1 MDVER
6 SGDRGIVDETKALE
20 TRRIAAGLES
30 PGETDDRWGLALS
43 GGGIRSATFC
53 LGMIRGLAGH
63 RLLRRFDYLSTVSGG
78 GYLGASFGRLFR
90 PGVPAEAVEQGVAG
104 ERSLWLWWLRANSRY
119 LTPSGARDLAQA
131 WVSIARGAV
140 ATQLELGILLIL
152 VSAVLVL
159 PHVLVTLWPALHDL
173 ETFGLV
179 SAWWLLA
186 PVPFFLGT
194 WRLFGFWLSRPRP
207 VPGGLWT
214 MPLFAAGLTLL
225 GLCVIGLDAWI
236 SVLPQ
241 TLSEPFFR
249 LPWAA
254 RTMLATLLFS
264 AAWAMLTGLHAARRM
279 GKADEEY
286 ALRTRRNRLTR
297 ALLLWTLMFL
307 AVLAAGLIDRLS
319 WELAGLIGDTR
330 GAGMVYGSAG
340 LAAFALVMF
349 RALMPAFQQWKA
361 KYPAHQLR
369 LDKLLGVVV
378 FAMLAMIVLGWA
390 TLVHALVLPES
401 LWRYGGLDPDPAMAV
416 YGALVWSALFL
427 ASLAFVY
434 LTRNSDDIVNMASLH
449 GFYRSRIER
458 AYVSSG
464 NVDGA
469 SPRFRI
475 DPLTPIDVGMPR
487 ARPPDEVVAGDDV
500 RLADYRPQAAGG
512 PIHLINCCI
521 NQSVDDGTR
530 YFNGDRKGVALTLA
544 STGTIEI
551 GAAAPEEPATDT
563 GYLSK
568 WIAISGAAAGS
579 GMGYHTAP
587 AYSALLFLSGMR
599 LGYWERCMSSDH
611 RGRVV
616 DAPEDAMPQARRRRR
631 SLVARL
637 PIKVSA
643 IVSELLGQFPGL
655 EHGVWYV
662 SDGGHFEN
670 TAIYPLIKR
679 ELPLI
684 VAADCGADPKYLFE
698 DLESLV
704 RKARIDFGADIEF
717 IAPEDIRED
726 LAPDLKPL
734 LGTPESIDP
743 EAADACLV
751 LARIRYRSGAV
762 GTLLVVKPRRLNHL
776 PFDVVAYADRNAAF
790 PQQSTGDQFFD
801 EAQWESYQRL
811 GHLIGGRLTPAAI
824 AQARAVVGSDVRAS
838 SRLTSA
844 EKARELARAR
854 VSRLRPTVTA
864 TAAGTGL
871 GLSLAVALWQG
882 WSEYRDSRRQ
892 EVEKAALQGRA
903 LIADIEKDKVP
914 ADAWS
919 VLDLVR
925 AQRVQGSGSLVAVR
939 EALEACKLRGVAR
952 CEQLIDELDSSEA
965 AARSGRDYW
974 RGLYPPPPQRMVA
987 ATVTPAIAPVV
998 APVVGVQ
1005 STAVGRD
1012 TGTGRPV
1019 SDPDAG
1025 ASPDDAG
1032 LSPGEDP
1039 IAGAMPES
1047 ATTGAA
1053 KDRNVAPPEA
1063 CNGRRVYLHVYDESS
1078 RTIAVTLAGKIE
1090 SDLGQRPLG
1099 IENVVATAMRK
1110 GRRAPY
1116 IWTRPTVLFGEDQR
1130 ERVETC
1136 AQAIAGVID
1145 GGRGQPDPMVRALPM
1160 RFARDAIE
1168 VWLPPQS
1175 ALPVV
1180 PARE

>member
-1 MDVER
+1 MSAARNEDRR
-6 SGDRGIVDETKALE
+6 SGDESDALRA
-20 TRRIAAGLES
+20 RRTAAGLEA
-30 PGETDDRWGLALS
+30 PGDTDDRWGLALS

-78 GYLGASFGRLFR
+78 GYLGASLGRLFR
-90 PGVPAEAVEQGVAG
+90 PGVSAEAVERGVAG

-119 LTPSGARDLAQA
+119 LTPSGARDLAHA

-140 ATQLELGILLIL
+140 ATQLELGILLIF

-159 PHVLVTLWPALHDL
+159 PHVLVTLWPGLHDL
-173 ETFGLV
+173 DAVGLP

-194 WRLFGFWLSRPRP
+194 WRLFEFWLSRPRP
-207 VPGGLWT
+207 VPGGLWW
-214 MPLFAAGLTLL
+214 MPLYAAGLAVL
-225 GLCVIGLDAWI
+225 GLCVTGLDALI
-236 SVLPQ
+236 SVLPPKMG
-241 TLSEPFFR
+241 EPFAT
-249 LPWAA
+249 LPTAVRA
-254 RTMLATLLFS
+254 MLATLLFA
-264 AAWAMLTGLHAARRM
+264 AAWAMLTGLRAAR
-279 GKADEEY
+279 GIAGTGTGAEDAEY
-286 ALRTRRNRLTR
+286 ALRTRRNLLTR
-297 ALLLWTLMFL
+297 ALLRWTLVFV

-319 WELAGLIGDTR
+319 WELTRLVGDTR
-330 GAGMVYGSAG
+330 SAGMVYGSAG
-340 LAAFALVMF
+340 FAAFGLVVF
-349 RALMPAFQQWKA
+349 RALMPALQQWKA
-361 KYPAHQLR
+361 KYPGHQLR

-401 LWRYGGLDPDPAMAV
+401 LWRYDDAGADPAAAM
-416 YGALVWSALFL
+416 YGGLVWSALFL

-434 LTRNSDDIVNMASLH
+434 LTRGSYDIVNMASLH

-464 NVDGA
+464 NVDGP

-475 DPLTPIDVGMPR
+475 DPLAPIDAGMPEV
-487 ARPPDEVVAGDDV
+487 RPPDEVVAGDDV
-500 RLADYRPQAAGG
+500 RLADYTPQAAGG

-551 GAAAPEEPATDT
+551 GPAAPAQPATDT

-579 GMGYHTAP
+579 GMGYQTAP

-599 LGYWERCMSSDH
+599 LGYWEPRMSRAH
-611 RGRVV
+611 HGRVV
-616 DAPEDAMPQARRRRR
+616 DTPEDIVQTHGGQTHGGQTDRGRRR

-637 PIKVSA
+637 PMKVSA
-643 IVSELLGQFPGL
+643 IVSELLGQFPGMD
-655 EHGVWYV
+655 HGAWYV

-704 RKARIDFGADIEF
+704 RKVRIDFGAEVEF
-717 IAPEDIRED
+717 IAPEDIGD
-726 LAPDLKPL
+726 DVAPDLRPL

-811 GHLIGGRLTPAAI
+811 GHLIGTRLTPEAI
-824 AQARAVVGSDVRAS
+824 AQARAVVGSGVRAS
-838 SRLTSA
+838 SRLIGA
-844 EKARELARAR
+844 EQARLQARELARAR

-892 EVEKAALQGRA
+892 DVEKAALQGRA
-903 LIADIEKDKVP
+903 LVAEIEKGRVP
-914 ADAWS
+914 ADASS
-919 VLDLVR
+919 VLALLR
-925 AQRVQGSGSLVAVR
+925 QQRVEGAGSHAAVL
-939 EALEACKLRGVAR
+939 EALDACSLRGVRDCALLRGEIAENEAR
-952 CEQLIDELDSSEA
+952 
-965 AARSGRDYW
+965 ARRDYW
-974 RGLYPPPPQRMVA
+974 RSLHAQRPQTMLAAAVGVGTTDGPDAAVDKTTGTGLATDAPDAGIAPDDASLPPVDEPVVDATAAAVPPQR
-987 ATVTPAIAPVV
+987 
-998 APVVGVQ
+998 
-1005 STAVGRD
+1005 
-1012 TGTGRPV
+1012 
-1019 SDPDAG
+1019 SDP
-1025 ASPDDAG
+1025 
-1032 LSPGEDP
+1032 
-1039 IAGAMPES
+1039 
-1047 ATTGAA
+1047 T
-1053 KDRNVAPPEA
+1053 A
-1063 CNGRRVYLHVYDESS
+1063 CAGRRVYLHVYDETS
-1078 RTIAVTLAGKIE
+1078 RAAAVALADKIE
-1090 SDLGQRPLG
+1090 NGLGQRPVG
-1099 IENVVATAMRK
+1099 IENVVASAMRR
-1110 GRRAPY
+1110 GSSAPHVWRRPV
-1116 IWTRPTVLFGEDQR
+1116 VLFGESQR
-1130 ERVETC
+1130 DRVESC
-1136 AQAIAGVID
+1136 AAAIAAKID
-1145 GGRGQPDPMVRALPM
+1145 GLAGKPVTTVRTL
-1160 RFARDAIE
+1160 RSRTARDAVE
-1168 VWLPPQS
+1168 VWLPPRS
-1175 ALPVV
+1175 ELP
-1180 PARE
+1180 

>member
-1 MDVER
+1 MSAER
-6 SGDRGIVDETKALE
+6 DGDRRIGEESAALDA
-20 TRRIAAGLES
+20 RRAAAGLEA
-30 PGETDDRWGLALS
+30 PGDTDDRWGLALS

-78 GYLGASFGRLFR
+78 GYLGASLGRLFR
-90 PGVPAEAVEQGVAG
+90 PGVSAEAVEQGVAG

-159 PHVLVTLWPALHDL
+159 PHVLVTLWPGLHDL
-173 ETFGLV
+173 DTVGLP

-194 WRLFGFWLSRPRP
+194 WRLFEFWLSRPKP
-207 VPGGLWT
+207 VPGGVWW
-214 MPLFAAGLTLL
+214 MPLYAAGLAVL
-225 GLCVIGLDAWI
+225 GLCVTGLDTLI
-236 SVLPQ
+236 SVLPPKMGEPLA
-241 TLSEPFFR
+241 TLPTAVR
-249 LPWAA
+249 A
-254 RTMLATLLFS
+254 MLATLLFA
-264 AAWAMLTGLHAARRM
+264 AAWAMLTGLRAAR
-279 GKADEEY
+279 GIGGGADGDDAEY
-286 ALRTRRNRLTR
+286 ALRTRRNVLTR
-297 ALLLWTLMFL
+297 ALLRWTLVFL

-319 WELAGLIGDTR
+319 WELTRLVGDTR
-330 GAGMVYGSAG
+330 SAGMVYGSAG
-340 LAAFALVMF
+340 FAAFGLIVF

-361 KYPAHQLR
+361 KYPGHQLR

-401 LWRYGGLDPDPAMAV
+401 LWRYDDAGADPAAAM
-416 YGALVWSALFL
+416 YGGLVWSALFL

-434 LTRNSDDIVNMASLH
+434 LTRGSYDIVNMASLH

-464 NVDGA
+464 NVDGP

-475 DPLTPIDVGMPR
+475 DPLAPIDAGMPQ

-500 RLADYRPQAAGG
+500 RLADYAPQAAGG

-551 GAAAPEEPATDT
+551 GPAAPERPATDT

-579 GMGYHTAP
+579 GMGYQTSP

-599 LGYWERCMSSDH
+599 LGYWEPRLSRAQH
-611 RGRVV
+611 GRVV
-616 DAPEDAMPQARRRRR
+616 DAPEDIVRTDRGQAEPGRRR
-631 SLVARL
+631 SLIARL

-655 EHGVWYV
+655 DHGAWYV

-704 RKARIDFGADIEF
+704 RKVRIDFGAEVEF
-717 IAPEDIRED
+717 IAPEHIGDD
-726 LAPDLKPL
+726 VAPDLKPL

-811 GHLIGGRLTPAAI
+811 GHLIGARLTPAAI

-838 SRLTSA
+838 SRLIGA
-844 EKARELARAR
+844 EKAREQARAR

-882 WSEYRDSRRQ
+882 WSEYRDSHRQ
-892 EVEKAALQGRA
+892 EIEKAALQGRA
-903 LIADIEKDKVP
+903 LVAEIEKDRVP
-914 ADAWS
+914 ADAPS
-919 VLDLVR
+919 VLALLR
-925 AQRVQGSGSLVAVR
+925 QQRVEGAGSHAAVL
-939 EALEACKLRGVAR
+939 EALDACSLRGVRDCALLRREIAENEAR
-952 CEQLIDELDSSEA
+952 ARREYWRSLHAQRPQTMLA
-965 AARSGRDYW
+965 AAGA
-974 RGLYPPPPQRMVA
+974 PP
-987 ATVTPAIAPVV
+987 I
-998 APVVGVQ
+998 
-1005 STAVGRD
+1005 AVGTTDSR
-1012 TGTGRPV
+1012 
-1019 SDPDAG
+1019 DAG
-1025 ASPDDAG
+1025 VDKTTGASQTTAGADEGIAPDDAS
-1032 LSPGEDP
+1032 LSPADEPATAALPSTLGT
-1039 IAGAMPES
+1039 S
-1047 ATTGAA
+1047 ACA
-1053 KDRNVAPPEA
+1053 
-1063 CNGRRVYLHVYDESS
+1063 GRRIYLHVYDETS
-1078 RTIAVTLAGKIE
+1078 RTAAVALADTIE
-1090 SDLGQRPLG
+1090 TGLGQRPVG
-1099 IENVVATAMRK
+1099 IENVVASAMRK
-1110 GRRAPY
+1110 GSRAPY
-1116 IWTRPTVLFGEDQR
+1116 VWQRPAVLFGEGQR
-1130 ERVETC
+1130 ERVEGC
-1136 AQAIAGVID
+1136 AGAIAAKID
-1145 GGRGQPDPMVRALPM
+1145 GLAGKPVATVRALQA
-1160 RFARDAIE
+1160 RTARDAVE
-1168 VWLPPQS
+1168 VWLPPRS
-1175 ALPVV
+1175 TLP
-1180 PARE
+1180 

>member
-1 MDVER
+1 MSAQGD
-6 SGDRGIVDETKALE
+6 GDRRIGDESAALRA
-20 TRRIAAGLES
+20 RRAAAGLEA
-30 PGETDDRWGLALS
+30 PGDIDDRWGLALS

-90 PGVPAEAVEQGVAG
+90 PGVSAEAVEQGVAG

-119 LTPSGARDLAQA
+119 LTPSGARDLAHA
-131 WVSIARGAV
+131 WVSIVRGAV
-140 ATQLELGILLIL
+140 ATQLELGILLVL

-159 PHVLVTLWPALHDL
+159 PHVLVTLWPGLHDL
-173 ETFGLV
+173 DAVGLP

-186 PVPFFLGT
+186 PLPFFFGA
-194 WRLFGFWLSRPRP
+194 WRLLEFWLSRPRP
-207 VPGGLWT
+207 VPGGVWW
-214 MPLFAAGLTLL
+214 MPLYAAGLAML
-225 GLCVIGLDAWI
+225 GLCVTGLDALI
-236 SVLPQ
+236 SLLPPKMG
-241 TLSEPFFR
+241 EPFAT
-249 LPWAA
+249 LPTAVRA
-254 RTMLATLLFS
+254 MLATLLFA
-264 AAWAMLTGLHAARRM
+264 AAWAMLTALRAARAM
-279 GKADEEY
+279 VGAGADGSDAEY
-286 ALRTRRNRLTR
+286 ALRDRRNLLTR
-297 ALLLWTLMFL
+297 ALLRWTLVFL
-307 AVLAAGLIDRLS
+307 AVLVVGLIDRLS
-319 WELAGLIGDTR
+319 WELTGLIGDTR
-330 GAGMVYGSAG
+330 SAGMVYGSAG
-340 LAAFALVMF
+340 FAAFGLVVF

-361 KYPAHQLR
+361 KYPGHQLR

-378 FAMLAMIVLGWA
+378 FAMLAVIVLGWA

-401 LWRYGGLDPDPAMAV
+401 LWRYDQTGADPAAAM
-416 YGALVWSALFL
+416 YGGLVWSALFF

-434 LTRNSDDIVNMASLH
+434 LTRNSYDIVNMASLH

-469 SPRFRI
+469 SPRFRM
-475 DPLTPIDVGMPR
+475 DPLASIDAGMPR

-500 RLADYRPQAAGG
+500 RLADYAPQAAGG

-544 STGTIEI
+544 SLGTIEI
-551 GAAAPEEPATDT
+551 GPAAPEPSAIDM

-579 GMGYHTAP
+579 GMGYQTAP

-599 LGYWERCMSSDH
+599 LGYWEPCMSRDH

-616 DAPEDAMPQARRRRR
+616 DAPEDGAPRDPAPRGRR
-631 SLVARL
+631 SSLISRL

-655 EHGVWYV
+655 EHGAWYV

-717 IAPEDIRED
+717 IAPEDIGEH

-751 LARIRYRSGAV
+751 LARIRYRAGAI

-776 PFDVVAYADRNAAF
+776 PFDVLAYADRNAAF

-811 GHLIGGRLTPAAI
+811 GHLIGGRLTPTAI
-824 AQARAVVGSDVRAS
+824 AQARAVVGSDVRAY
-838 SRLTSA
+838 SRLTGA
-844 EKARELARAR
+844 EKAREQARAR

-903 LIADIEKDKVP
+903 LVAEIEKDRVP
-914 ADAWS
+914 ADASS
-919 VLDLVR
+919 VLALLR
-925 AQRVQGSGSLVAVR
+925 QQRVEGAGSHASVL
-939 EALEACKLRGVAR
+939 EALDACSLRGVRDCALLRGEIAENEAR
-952 CEQLIDELDSSEA
+952 
-965 AARSGRDYW
+965 ARRDYW
-974 RGLYPPPPQRMVA
+974 RSLHAQRPQTML
-987 ATVTPAIAPVV
+987 ATAGAPAL
-998 APVVGVQ
+998 VVGV
-1005 STAVGRD
+1005 RD
-1012 TGTGRPV
+1012 SHGTGI
-1019 SDPDAG
+1019 DK
-1025 ASPDDAG
+1025 
-1032 LSPGEDP
+1032 
-1039 IAGAMPES
+1039 
-1047 ATTGAA
+1047 TTGAA
-1053 KDRNVAPPEA
+1053 EAGAGPDEGMAPDEA
-1063 CNGRRVYLHVYDESS
+1063 SLSPIAAVPPPPPTFDPTACAGRRIYLHVYDETS
-1078 RTIAVTLAGKIE
+1078 RAAAVALADAIE
-1090 SDLGQRPLG
+1090 KELGQRPVG
-1099 IENVVATAMRK
+1099 IENVVASAMRQ
-1110 GRRAPY
+1110 GSRAPDVRQ
-1116 IWTRPTVLFGEDQR
+1116 RPAVLFGRGRR
-1130 ERVETC
+1130 ERVEGC
-1136 AQAIAGVID
+1136 AGAIAAKID
-1145 GGRGQPDPMVRALPM
+1145 GLAGRPVATVRALPT
-1160 RFARDAIE
+1160 RTARDTVD
-1168 VWLPPQS
+1168 VWLPPRS
-1175 ALPVV
+1175 TLP
-1180 PARE
+1180 

>member
-1 MDVER
+1 MSAER
-6 SGDRGIVDETKALE
+6 DGDRRIGDESAALRA
-20 TRRIAAGLES
+20 RRAAAGLEA
-30 PGETDDRWGLALS
+30 PGDTDDRWGLALS

-78 GYLGASFGRLFR
+78 GYLGASLGRLFR
-90 PGVPAEAVEQGVAG
+90 PGVSAEAVEQGVAG

-159 PHVLVTLWPALHDL
+159 PHVLVTLWPALDSL
-173 ETFGLV
+173 DAGGLP

-194 WRLFGFWLSRPRP
+194 WRLFEFWLSRPCP
-207 VPGGLWT
+207 VPGGVWW
-214 MPLFAAGLTLL
+214 MPLYAAGLVVL
-225 GLCVIGLDAWI
+225 GLCVAGLETLI
-236 SVLPQ
+236 SALPPKMG
-241 TLSEPFFR
+241 EPFAT
-249 LPWAA
+249 LPTAVRA
-254 RTMLATLLFS
+254 MLATLLFA
-264 AAWAMLTGLHAARRM
+264 AAWAMLTGQRAARGM
-279 GKADEEY
+279 VGSGADDSDAEY
-286 ALRTRRNRLTR
+286 ALRERRNLLTR
-297 ALLLWTLMFL
+297 ALLRWTLVFL
-307 AVLAAGLIDRLS
+307 AVLVAGLIDRLS
-319 WELAGLIGDTR
+319 WELTGLIGDTR
-330 GAGMVYGSAG
+330 SAGMVYGSAG
-340 LAAFALVMF
+340 FAAFGLVVF

-361 KYPAHQLR
+361 KYPGHQLR

-378 FAMLAMIVLGWA
+378 FAMLAVIVLGWA

-401 LWRYGGLDPDPAMAV
+401 LWRYDDAGADPAAAM
-416 YGALVWSALFL
+416 YGGLVWSALFF

-434 LTRNSDDIVNMASLH
+434 LTRNSYDIVNMASLH

-475 DPLTPIDVGMPR
+475 DPLASIDAGMPR

-500 RLADYRPQAAGG
+500 RLADYAPQAAGG

-544 STGTIEI
+544 SLGTIEI
-551 GAAAPEEPATDT
+551 GPAAPEPPATDP

-579 GMGYHTAP
+579 GMGYQTAP

-599 LGYWERCMSSDH
+599 LGYWEPCMSQDH

-616 DAPEDAMPQARRRRR
+616 CAPEDGAETARVRRPG
-631 SLVARL
+631 LVSRL

-655 EHGVWYV
+655 EHGAWYV

-704 RKARIDFGADIEF
+704 RKVRIDFGADVEF
-717 IAPEDIRED
+717 IAPEDIGDD

-751 LARIRYRSGAV
+751 LARIRYRSGAI

-811 GHLIGGRLTPAAI
+811 GHLIGARLTPAAI
-824 AQARAVVGSDVRAS
+824 AQARSVVGSGVRAS
-838 SRLTSA
+838 SHLIGA
-844 EKARELARAR
+844 EKAREQARAR
-854 VSRLRPTVTA
+854 ISRLRPTVTA

-903 LIADIEKDKVP
+903 LVAEIDKGRVP
-914 ADAWS
+914 ADASS
-919 VLDLVR
+919 VLALLR
-925 AQRVQGSGSLVAVR
+925 QQRVEGAGSHAAVL
-939 EALEACKLRGVAR
+939 EALDACSLRGVRDCALLRGEIAENEAR
-952 CEQLIDELDSSEA
+952 
-965 AARSGRDYW
+965 ARRDYW
-974 RGLYPPPPQRMVA
+974 RSLHAQRPQTMLA
-987 ATVTPAIAPVV
+987 GAV
-998 APVVGVQ
+998 APPI
-1005 STAVGRD
+1005 AVGTTDSR
-1012 TGTGRPV
+1012 
-1019 SDPDAG
+1019 DAG
-1025 ASPDDAG
+1025 VDKTTGASQTTAGADEGIAPDDAS
-1032 LSPGEDP
+1032 LSP
-1039 IAGAMPES
+1039 
-1047 ATTGAA
+1047 AA
-1053 KDRNVAPPEA
+1053 APPPRAFDPTA
-1063 CNGRRVYLHVYDESS
+1063 CAGRRIYLHVYDETS
-1078 RTIAVTLAGKIE
+1078 RTAAVALADKIE
-1090 SDLGQRPLG
+1090 TDLGQRPVG
-1099 IENVVATAMRK
+1099 IENVVASAMRR
-1110 GRRAPY
+1110 GSRAPHVRQ
-1116 IWTRPTVLFGEDQR
+1116 RPAVLFGEGQR
-1130 ERVETC
+1130 ERVGDC
-1136 AQAIAGVID
+1136 AGAIAATID
-1145 GGRGQPDPMVRALPM
+1145 GLAGKPVTTVHTLRSRT
-1160 RFARDAIE
+1160 ARDAVE
-1168 VWLPPQS
+1168 VWLRPRTVWP
-1175 ALPVV
+1175 
-1180 PARE
+1180 

>member
-1 MDVER
+1 MSDER
-6 SGDRGIVDETKALE
+6 SGDRILEESAALRA
-20 TRRIAAGLES
+20 RRAAAGLEA

-78 GYLGASFGRLFR
+78 GYLGASLGRLFR
-90 PGVPAEAVEQGVAG
+90 PGVSAEAVEQGVAG

-173 ETFGLV
+173 ETASLP

-186 PVPFFLGT
+186 PLPFFLGA
-194 WRLFGFWLSRPRP
+194 WRLFEFWLSRPRP
-207 VPGGLWT
+207 VPGGPWW
-214 MPLFAAGLTLL
+214 MPLYALGLAVLGMCVAGLDTL
-225 GLCVIGLDAWI
+225 I
-236 SVLPQ
+236 SVLPPKMG
-241 TLSEPFFR
+241 EPFAA
-249 LPWAA
+249 LPTPLRA
-254 RTMLATLLFS
+254 MLATLLFA
-264 AAWAMLTGLHAARRM
+264 AAWAMLTGMRAVLGM
-279 GKADEEY
+279 GGGDTDAEDAEY
-286 ALRTRRNRLTR
+286 ALRARRNRLTR
-297 ALLLWTLMFL
+297 ALLHWTLVFI

-319 WELAGLIGDTR
+319 WELTGLIGDAR
-330 GAGMVYGSAG
+330 SAGMVYGSAG
-340 LAAFALVMF
+340 FAAFGLMVF

-361 KYPAHQLR
+361 KYPGQQLR
-369 LDKLLGVVV
+369 LDKVLSVVV
-378 FAMLAMIVLGWA
+378 FAMLAVIVLGWA

-401 LWRYGGLDPDPAMAV
+401 LWQFDDTGADPAAAMYGGL
-416 YGALVWSALFL
+416 VWSVLFF
-427 ASLAFVY
+427 ASLGFVY
-434 LTRNSDDIVNMASLH
+434 LTRNNYDIVNMASLH
-449 GFYRSRIER
+449 GFYRARIER

-464 NVDGA
+464 NVGGA
-469 SPRFRI
+469 APRFRI
-475 DPLTPIDVGMPR
+475 DPLAPIDTGMPR

-500 RLADYRPQAAGG
+500 RLADYAPQATGG

-530 YFNGDRKGVALTLA
+530 YFNGDRKGVGLTL
-544 STGTIEI
+544 SSLGTLEV
-551 GAAAPEEPATDT
+551 GTAAPEPLVENA

-579 GMGYHTAP
+579 GMGYQTAP

-599 LGYWERCMSSDH
+599 LGYWQRRMSADRH
-611 RGRVV
+611 GRVV
-616 DAPEDAMPQARRRRR
+616 DAPEAATPR
-631 SLVARL
+631 SRGLVSRL

-655 EHGVWYV
+655 EHGAWYV

-704 RKARIDFGADIEF
+704 RKVRIDFGADIEF
-717 IAPEDIRED
+717 IAPEDIGED

-811 GHLIGGRLTPAAI
+811 GHLIGGRLTPARI
-824 AQARAVVGSDVRAS
+824 AQARAVVGSDIRAY
-838 SRLTSA
+838 SRLTGA
-844 EKARELARAR
+844 QQAREQAHDKARAR

-871 GLSLAVALWQG
+871 GLSLMVALWQG

-903 LIADIEKDKVP
+903 LVAEIEKGRVP
-914 ADAWS
+914 ADAS
-919 VLDLVR
+919 RVLALLR
-925 AQRVQGSGSLVAVR
+925 QQRVEGAGSHATVL
-939 EALEACKLRGVAR
+939 EALDACSLRGVRDCALLRREIAENEAR
-952 CEQLIDELDSSEA
+952 
-965 AARSGRDYW
+965 ARRDYW
-974 RGLYPPPPQRMVA
+974 RNLHAERPQTMLAAAVA
-987 ATVTPAIAPVV
+987 PAVGVGTTDGRSTGVDETTTTGPTTAGPDEGIAPDD
-998 APVVGVQ
+998 ASLPPDDEPVVG
-1005 STAVGRD
+1005 T
-1012 TGTGRPV
+1012 
-1019 SDPDAG
+1019 
-1025 ASPDDAG
+1025 SPQ
-1032 LSPGEDP
+1032 
-1039 IAGAMPES
+1039 
-1047 ATTGAA
+1047 TGAPVRRVD
-1053 KDRNVAPPEA
+1053 DRAGRAAVCA
-1063 CNGRRVYLHVYDESS
+1063 GRRVYLHIYDETS
-1078 RTIAVTLAGKIE
+1078 RTAAGALADGIE
-1090 SDLGQRPLG
+1090 TGLGQRPVG
-1099 IENVVATAMRK
+1099 IENVAATAMRK

-1116 IWTRPTVLFGEDQR
+1116 VWRRPAVLFGDGQR
-1130 ERVETC
+1130 GRVEAC
-1136 AQAIAGVID
+1136 ARAIATTID
-1145 GGRGQPDPMVRALPM
+1145 GLAGEPVATVRVL
-1160 RFARDAIE
+1160 RTRTARDAVE
-1168 VWLPPQS
+1168 VWLPPRS
-1175 ALPVV
+1175 TLP
-1180 PARE
+1180 